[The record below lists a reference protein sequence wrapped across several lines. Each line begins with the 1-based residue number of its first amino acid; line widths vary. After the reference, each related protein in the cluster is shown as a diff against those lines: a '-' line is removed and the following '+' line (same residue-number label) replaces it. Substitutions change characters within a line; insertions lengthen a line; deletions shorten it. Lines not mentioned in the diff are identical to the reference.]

1 MHTYTHIT
9 HHSAYVTPQDMT
21 SSLSRLSALSR
32 PESLSLL
39 TALIESSLPLLP
51 ALFCTSHGH
60 PFILL
65 RVFRSSHTLPR
76 RMVRRASHPTSTS
89 SQGYSILAHLVS
101 VLFPFVQ
108 LFSSKRRRSPE
119 LIALGLLSLQ
129 LTFLK
134 HTLHS
139 SNTVLA
145 MIRQRSRAKR
155 AFKNLPAAVV
165 IGRASCCRAAV

>member
-60 PFILL
+60 SFILL

-155 AFKNLPAAVV
+155 AFKNSPAVAV
-165 IGRASCCRAAV
+165 IGRSSYCRAAV